1 MQAIQAYTLPPDK
14 LIQAVN
20 YAHARHILYFAG
32 FAFSALILLAI
43 IRLRIG
49 PRLRHIP
56 APAFYAIILLLIAVL
71 NLPVDVAGHAISL
84 NFGISIQH
92 WLSWLWD
99 WVKAQAIGTAIGVL
113 LALGFYTL
121 LRRSPRRWWIWT
133 WLATLPVLVAGA
145 FAGPLIFEPLFNKFV
160 PLSTTHPELVTEIER
175 LLQRAGVIIQPDHIY
190 EMAASEKTN
199 ALNAYVSGFGPSRRV
214 VLYDTIIRK
223 EANPDAGPLMTTV
236 GHELG
241 HYVLGHISKGLAF
254 GAAALLIGFLIASR
268 TAALLVRRWGGRL
281 EIQSLADRASLPGF
295 LLIALVLG
303 FAAEPIGNGY
313 SRWQEHQADV
323 YSIEVTHGV
332 IPDPGQAAARAFQI
346 EGETNLDE
354 PDPDPFIV
362 LWLYSHPPTSD
373 RLRFSLEYDPWS
385 PGRQPEFVR

>member
-1 MQAIQAYTLPPDK
+1 MQAIHAYTLPPDK

-20 YAHARHILYFAG
+20 YAHARHLLYFAG

-56 APAFYAIILLLIAVL
+56 APAFYAMILLLIAVL

-84 NFGISIQH
+84 HFGISIQH

-113 LALGFYTL
+113 LALGFYVV
-121 LRRSPRRWWIWT
+121 LRRSPRRWWIWA

-145 FAGPLIFEPLFNKFV
+145 FAGPLIFEPLFNKFA
-160 PLSTTHPELVTEIER
+160 PLSTTHPELVAEIEK
-175 LLQRAGVIIQPDHIY
+175 LLNRAGVVIPPDHIY
-190 EMAASEKTN
+190 EMSASEKTN

-254 GAAALLIGFLIASR
+254 GAAGLLIGFLIASR
-268 TAALLVRRWGGRL
+268 TASTVVRQWGGRL
-281 EIQSLADRASLPGF
+281 EIQGLADRASLPVF
-295 LLIALVLG
+295 LIIALVLG

-313 SRWQEHQADV
+313 SRWQEHQADA

-362 LWLYSHPPTSD
+362 FWLYGHPPTSD